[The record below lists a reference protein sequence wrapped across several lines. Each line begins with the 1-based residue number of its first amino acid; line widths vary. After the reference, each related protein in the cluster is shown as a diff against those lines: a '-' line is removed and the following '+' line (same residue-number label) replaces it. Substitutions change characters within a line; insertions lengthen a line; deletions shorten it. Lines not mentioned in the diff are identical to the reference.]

1 MSFCV
6 FWKQKQQSNTPGFM
20 PVNLS
25 NSVELESLQVGET
38 LNEQLSGRL
47 ANLHAVFQVA
57 YITVSMVYCE
67 KAWQALYGISNY
79 N

>member
-1 MSFCV
+1 MN
-6 FWKQKQQSNTPGFM
+6 SN
-20 PVNLS
+20 
-25 NSVELESLQVGET
+25 
-38 LNEQLSGRL
+38 L